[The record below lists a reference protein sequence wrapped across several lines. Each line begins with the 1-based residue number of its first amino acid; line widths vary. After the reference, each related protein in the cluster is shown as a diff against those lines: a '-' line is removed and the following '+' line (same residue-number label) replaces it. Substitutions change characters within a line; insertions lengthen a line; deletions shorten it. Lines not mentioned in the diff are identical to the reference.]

1 MTLMQRVMKESKN
14 PYICKIMESEIL
26 SRENLVP
33 IDLPALNIALSGDL
47 DGGIGAGVTTIAG
60 KSKHFKS
67 LFVLEIARSFLE
79 SNPEAEVAFFDS
91 EFGTPP
97 SYFEKF
103 GDMRDRVY
111 HIPVKTVEDLRFQ
124 MTQLIDMKEKTDNK
138 ILIMLDSIGGLASK
152 KEVEDAL
159 KNKSSVDMTRA
170 KHIKSFFRIVTP
182 EIKIK
187 DIPLVVINHTYQTLE
202 RFSQE
207 VMSGGTGNVYHSD
220 NILFIGKQQEKDGK
234 ELVGFNFIINIEKS
248 RFVKEKMK
256 IPVLVTWEEGIH
268 KYSHIFDLAVEAG
281 IIGNPS
287 KGYYAYP
294 DLDKKQ
300 RRKVIETDENME
312 EILANEDFKDFVRIK
327 YQITVDV

>member
-1 MTLMQRVMKESKN
+1 MSLMKRVMKESKN

-26 SRENLVP
+26 SRANLVP

-79 SNPEAEVAFFDS
+79 SDPEAEVAFFDS

-111 HIPVKTVEDLRFQ
+111 HIPVKTVEDVRFQ

-138 ILIMLDSIGGLASK
+138 ILIMLDSIGGLASE

-159 KNKSSVDMTRA
+159 NNKSSVDMTRA

-207 VMSGGTGNVYHSD
+207 VMSGGCLLAGNE
-220 NILFIGKQQEKDGK
+220 IIMADGS
-234 ELVGFNFIINIEKS
+234 NRTIEEIKLGEVVMT
-248 RFVKEKMK
+248 F
-256 IPVLVTWEEGIH
+256 EGDGIV
-268 KYSHIFDLAVEAG
+268 SHIW
-281 IIGNPS
+281 NPDTLEDGEPECFEIEFEDGHIVTCS
-287 KGYYAYP
+287 K
-294 DLDKKQ
+294 DHKFLKLDGGW
-300 RRKVIETDENME
+300 ITAE
-312 EILANEDFKDFVRIK
+312 EIFLSHDKIELSVI
-327 YQITVDV
+327 